1 MARNI
6 KRNILTADQADLAG
20 IELRGESR
28 KKDAGEGQYW
38 RKPFAS
44 GEDWINQGSRWAEKK
59 KVSQADLQDAILGS
73 APGSDNSRSQGKPEY
88 EDQGSWEHSTTE
100 ERSQDFR
107 AEKSDFGGSGNGD
120 KGFSA
125 GGEKRG
131 GNLGI
136 SILIGLGGGLA
147 ATYVMTQA
155 QSAVKKLKTK
165 PASEKPKSRE
175 QQERE
180 VSEQSTV
187 KIADKV
193 SSAVTDHEVPQEQK
207 QSAGNAVHYSF
218 GTLMGGV
225 YGGMASLL
233 DDAPLGTG
241 LLFGIGLWLAADEF
255 VLPQLGLSKSPTERG
270 LKEHAYE
277 ASAHAVYG
285 LTLDAVNQ
293 LRKRVA

>member
-6 KRNILTADQADLAG
+6 KRNVLTEDKADLAG
-20 IELRGESR
+20 IEWRN
-28 KKDAGEGQYW
+28 KDAGEGQYW
-38 RKPFAS
+38 RKPFES
-44 GEDWINQGSRWAEKK
+44 GEDWIEQGSRWAEKK
-59 KVSQADLQDAILGS
+59 KVSQAGLDSGVS
-73 APGSDNSRSQGKPEY
+73 GSDSSRAQGKPEY
-88 EDQGSWEHSTTE
+88 EDAGSWEHSTTE
-100 ERSQDFR
+100 ERSRDFR
-107 AEKSDFGGSGNGD
+107 AEKSDFGGYGKESKSSSNRD
-120 KGFSA
+120 
-125 GGEKRG
+125 EKRG

-155 QSAVKKLKTK
+155 QSAVQKLQQQHK
-165 PASEKPKSRE
+165 SERPKSRE

-225 YGGMASLL
+225 YGAMASLL

-270 LKEHAYE
+270 LREHAYE